1 VVPPAGGGGIHTVI
15 LFKAGMPKCPETE
28 EELRKARIEQEV
40 LRSTLNVI
48 EGGGDGDLLV

>member
-1 VVPPAGGGGIHTVI
+1 VI